1 MVAIEHPGQAG
12 AREAAPVNTIGVA
25 DLRWSLAEGFRDFR
39 EKRGDMII
47 AGMLYPLIGFGT
59 AALTLG
65 TSRLHLLFPL
75 LAGISLLGPLVAT
88 GFYEL
93 ARRSEAGLE
102 SGWSHFFDV
111 FKGPRFENIAIMG
124 VLLLGIFVAWMVAAM
139 AIWTAFFGLESPT
152 SVSGL
157 FTMVFGSVQG
167 WTMAILGCAAG
178 FGFALLVLATTV
190 VSLPMLVDR
199 EDISPRDAIETS
211 IAVMR
216 HNPGTVLRWGAMV
229 AGLLVLGAIPLLIGL
244 AAVLPIL
251 GYATWH
257 LYTRAVD
264 RNVL

>member
-1 MVAIEHPGQAG
+1 MVAIEHPGQAR
-12 AREAAPVNTIGVA
+12 AREVAPVNTIGMA
-25 DLRWSLAEGFRDFR
+25 DLRWSLAEGYRDFLR
-39 EKRGDMII
+39 NRGDMII
-47 AGMLYPLIGFGT
+47 AGLLYPLIGFGT
-59 AALTLG
+59 AAFTLG

-75 LAGISLLGPLVAT
+75 LAGLSLLGPLVAT

-93 ARRSEAGLE
+93 ARRSEAGLD
-102 SGWSHFFDV
+102 SGWSHFLDV

-124 VLLLGIFVAWMVAAM
+124 VLLLGIFLAWMVAAM
-139 AIWTAFFGLESPT
+139 AIWAAFFGLQSPA
-152 SVSGL
+152 SLGGL
-157 FTMVFGSVQG
+157 LAMVFGSAQG
-167 WTMAILGCAAG
+167 WTMAILGCAVG

-211 IAVMR
+211 MAVMR
-216 HNPGTVLRWGAMV
+216 RNPGTVLRWGAIV

-264 RNVL
+264 RNTI